1 MTIESVDKDV
11 HELLA
16 RMDDIAGRNG
26 EYLRSIENRVI
37 DGSVDVN
44 DILNKLSDYI
54 RDCDAIHDEID
65 EYIQAVMK
73 NLEPTNEAISILYI
87 ISNLKSMNENSKK
100 RLENFKFMIVP
111 ALVTLKQIGY

>member
-1 MTIESVDKDV
+1 MTGVQTCALPIF
-11 HELLA
+11 
-16 RMDDIAGRNG
+16 
-26 EYLRSIENRVI
+26 RSIENRVI

-54 RDCDAIHDEID
+54 RDGDAIHNEID

-87 ISNLKSMNENSKK
+87 MSNLKSMNENSKK
-100 RLENFKFMIVP
+100 RLESFKLRIVP
-111 ALVTLKQIGY
+111 ALIVLKQIGY